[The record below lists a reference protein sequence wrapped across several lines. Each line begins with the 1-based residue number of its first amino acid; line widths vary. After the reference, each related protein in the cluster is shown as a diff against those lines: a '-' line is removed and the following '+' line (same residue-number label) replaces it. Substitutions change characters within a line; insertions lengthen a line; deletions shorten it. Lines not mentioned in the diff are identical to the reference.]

1 QNQYLYRRKSLDFM
15 IGTKVTDNKF
25 DKYLQQ
31 IHAHQRVQRRR
42 RFAQIAL
49 IMSILIG
56 GFTLFQSYTQSSAPY
71 TWRTFT
77 HENLSEAKV
86 ATLLAEDSMGILVSH
101 PLIGLDTLKGPADY
115 IRFQELI
122 ALIEESA
129 MDEAPSSSSI
139 NFIPVENR
147 KTPEE
152 ENKSLTQ
159 EKRLSTENAT
169 LSPFNLRIRGSH
181 RAGASIRFEIDNY
194 DPYVRYR
201 IDFGNGVIRQIT
213 SKTTYKYPLS
223 GSYNVRLIATSV
235 DRGSSVFSKRIR
247 IAAPLESS
255 FVDTGKKAKKK
266 RKNLSNP
273 DFDLSR
279 LNDATEWTVPRSSSK
294 DKKTVNTEKEKV
306 QVVDLNKQTQKEEPK
321 VVPVADL
328 DDPLVFSDKMPHYP
342 GGKEAMKQYLRRKLK
357 YPQGALSQ
365 QIQGQVIVQFVVD
378 PYGQV
383 SQAKIIKGLG
393 GGCDEEALRMV
404 NNMPKWIPGENN
416 GMRVPVYQS
425 IPIIFKLYE

>member
-1 QNQYLYRRKSLDFM
+1 M

-56 GFTLFQSYTQSSAPY
+56 GFTLFQSYTASNAPY
-71 TWRTFT
+71 SWRTFT
-77 HENLSEAKV
+77 HENLSEDKV

-101 PLIGLDTLKGPADY
+101 PLIGLDTLKKADDY
-115 IRFQELI
+115 VRFQELI
-122 ALIEESA
+122 ALIEASA
-129 MDEAPSSSSI
+129 MDEEPSSSSI

-147 KTPEE
+147 KTVSEDR
-152 ENKSLTQ
+152 ENPPQ

-169 LSPFNLRIRGSH
+169 LSPFNLRIRGAH

-194 DPYVRYR
+194 DTRVRYR

-213 SKTTYKYPLS
+213 NKTTYKYPLS

-255 FVDTGKKAKKK
+255 FVDSGKKVKKK
-266 RKNLSNP
+266 RKDISSS

-294 DKKTVNTEKEKV
+294 DKKVQETKKDKV

-321 VVPVADL
+321 LLPVADL

-342 GGKEAMKQYLRRKLK
+342 GGKAAMNSYLERKLK
-357 YPQGALSQ
+357 YPSNALNR
-365 QIQGQVIVQFVVD
+365 QIQGQVIVQFVID

-393 GGCDEEALRMV
+393 GGCDEEALRVV
-404 NNMPKWIPGENN
+404 NNMPKWIPGENK

-425 IPIIFKLYE
+425 IPIVFKLYN